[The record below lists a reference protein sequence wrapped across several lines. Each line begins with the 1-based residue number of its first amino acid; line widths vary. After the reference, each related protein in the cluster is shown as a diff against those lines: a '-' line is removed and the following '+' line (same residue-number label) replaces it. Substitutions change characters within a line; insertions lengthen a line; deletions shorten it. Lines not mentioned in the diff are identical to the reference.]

1 MTACHHTADRLLSI
15 EQLIKQKPDS
25 ALSLLRQI
33 QHPEKLSDS
42 NRALYALLMT
52 QVINQSPDEE
62 HKSDSLISVAID
74 YYKGTKDSAHAAL
87 AYYNA
92 GLVAMDNE
100 DSEASLHNFLKTI
113 DWLGESDNDE
123 LQFMVRYKMSR
134 LFNLRLIPDEGTTVG
149 EGSVT
154 LCRTD
159 W

>member
-1 MTACHHTADRLLSI
+1 MKHLRQTVLFILLGFLLTACHHTADRLLSI
-15 EQLIKQKPDS
+15 EQLIKLKPDS

-33 QHPEKLSDS
+33 QYPEKLSDS

-52 QVINQSPDEE
+52 QVINQSSDEE

-113 DWLGESDNDE
+113 DWLGESVQPDICRPRAQVLWYYL
-123 LQFMVRYKMSR
+123 LQ
-134 LFNLRLIPDEGTTVG
+134 
-149 EGSVT
+149 
-154 LCRTD
+154 
-159 W
+159 

>member
-1 MTACHHTADRLLSI
+1 MKHLRQTVLFILLGFLLTACHHTADRLLSI
-15 EQLIKQKPDS
+15 EQLIKLKPDS

-33 QHPEKLSDS
+33 QYPEKLSDS

-52 QVINQSPDEE
+52 QVINQSSDEE

-74 YYKGTKDSAHAAL
+74 YYKGTTDSVHAAL

-113 DWLGESDNDE
+113 DWMGESDNDE
-123 LQFMVRYKMSR
+123 LQFMVRYNNESSFQ
-134 LFNLRLIPDEGTTVG
+134 LA
-149 EGSVT
+149 
-154 LCRTD
+154 TD
-159 W
+159 S

>member
-1 MTACHHTADRLLSI
+1 MSSYSRPIVIYRT
-15 EQLIKQKPDS
+15 
-25 ALSLLRQI
+25 
-33 QHPEKLSDS
+33 
-42 NRALYALLMT
+42 
-52 QVINQSPDEE
+52 INQAETGQRPFFASPNSVSGEAVGFKWRFICAANDEG
-62 HKSDSLISVAID
+62 HKSDSLICVAID

-134 LFNLRLIPDEGTTVG
+134 LFNLRLITDEELRLGKAA
-149 EGSVT
+149 
-154 LCRTD
+154 LPYA
-159 W
+159 